1 MVETPV
7 KPVSIDKVS
16 VPPVV
21 ATTILVLPPVAGVA
35 VNLFSLYP
43 KVGLHYHQPQLTYL

>member
-1 MVETPV
+1 METPV

-21 ATTILVLPPVAGVA
+21 LTIIFVVPPVAGVA

-43 KVGLHYHQPQLTYL
+43 

>member
-16 VPPVV
+16 VPPPVV
-21 ATTILVLPPVAGVA
+21 LTIIFVVPPVAGVA

-43 KVGLHYHQPQLTYL
+43 